1 MMLPGLTQKED
12 SIVFKQWYDGQKV
25 SFDKNVLI
33 LFFIFWENLDF
44 LQKDLL
50 AAFTKVLQEV
60 SL

>member
-50 AAFTKVLQEV
+50 ADFTKVLQEV

>member
-12 SIVFKQWYDGQKV
+12 SIVFKQWYGQKV
-25 SFDKNVLI
+25 SFDKNVFI

-44 LQKDLL
+44 LQKGLL